1 MTMPTSGTISLS
13 QTDVELGLPSTQYI
27 GLGDA
32 NVRSLFGVSSGI
44 IWLSNGYGKS
54 HIVAFVFNPTISSHT
69 FNYNLKASAIAA
81 GWDQTSPLSTSVT
94 INAGIV
100 VGSAILSNGYYGFDT
115 GAGFPSGSTI
125 TLINN
130 GYIIGAG
137 GFGGQAGDGHSAG
150 PGNGAA
156 GSDAL
161 LAQHAISI
169 TNNGVIAGGGGG
181 GGGGDGATAS
191 DSVGGS
197 GGGGAGDLV
206 GDGGAPQMS
215 ADGTVTGN
223 GGMPGALTV
232 GRGGGGGQFGGYD
245 GGAGGNLGVA
255 GVSAWIGGVGGAAGA
270 AVTGNAYISWQ
281 VTGTRLG
288 PIL

>member
-1 MTMPTSGTISLS
+1 MTLPASGTISLG
-13 QTDVELGLPSTQYI
+13 QTDVELGLPATQYI

-32 NVRSLFGVSSGI
+32 NVRTLFGVPSGT

-54 HIVAFVFNPTISSHT
+54 HIVTFVFNPTISSHT

-81 GWDQTSPLSTSVT
+81 GWDQTSPLSSSVT
-94 INAGIV
+94 INAGVV

-125 TLINN
+125 SLINN
-130 GYIIGAG
+130 GYIVGAG
-137 GFGGQAGDGHSAG
+137 GTGGQGGDGRGQWA
-150 PGNGAA
+150 GNGSG
-156 GSDAL
+156 GSPAL
-161 LAQHAISI
+161 LAQHVISI
-169 TNNGVIAGGGGG
+169 TNNGIIGGGGG
-181 GGGGDGATAS
+181 GGGGGEGIINPA
-191 DSVGGS
+191 SVGGG

-206 GDGGAPQMS
+206 GGGGAPQMS
-215 ADGTVTGN
+215 ANSTVAGN

-232 GRGGGGGQFGGYD
+232 GHGGGGGQGGAYD
-245 GGAGGNLGVA
+245 GGAGGNLGVS
-255 GVSAWIGGVGGAAGA
+255 GVSAWIGGVGGDPGA
-270 AVTGNAYISWQ
+270 AVTGNAYITWQ